1 MSPAASTVAK
11 LKGFGLDFGAHTFEG
26 FGMQHTKGEILK
38 KTQAIQNELSETV
51 SVIDAGHST

>member
-38 KTQAIQNELSETV
+38 KTQAIQNEFSETV
-51 SVIDAGHST
+51 SV